1 MQPILEAMRAAAST
15 RVPGQPVTPEQMRV
29 RAASQFEA
37 WNREPPALAGVRDL
51 DIPIGAATRRARWY
65 DPDGHSPAPL
75 LLYLHGGGWVVGDL
89 DIEDR
94 ALRVLA
100 LESGARI
107 LSLDYRLAPGH
118 PFPAA
123 IEDTMAAFAW
133 LRAHA
138 QELGGSARAL
148 ALGGASAGANL
159 ALATA
164 LRLRDEALP
173 LPAQL
178 VLFYGVYGVDR
189 DTESDR
195 LFGTPEFS
203 GPLANM
209 EFFYASYAG
218 SPEQRR
224 DPLVAP
230 LLADLHGLPPTFL
243 NAAGIDP
250 LRDDSRQLRDR
261 TQGAERGGRRDQG
274 GTGRGGLTLQ
284 QPGLETDGDGMTAVA
299 RPEFFEHV
307 AKVEANGR
315 GGDRQGIGNLG
326 VAVAAGE
333 AFEDGNLALAQV
345 GKYRFGQQHPHQRLV
360 QHRAQGTQSQ
370 RGAGVAVVRRGD
382 HRAQG
387 NAAVEHHAAGASV
400 AEATVVPRGLQKTL
414 QRGLARALSD
424 NVAVLGYRAR
434 PAEEPLT
441 VDDGPDDRVDQGK
454 LLAQIQF
461 HPFRVVAGADD
472 PRIRQ
477 RLDRGGSHHDFT
489 QVEPGA
495 QAAQA
500 IGQIAAAGQRQ
511 KFFPMCEQLHAVAG
525 TQLVAGFV
533 DHR

>member
-1 MQPILEAMRAAAST
+1 MDKVFIEPAMQPILEAMRAAAST

-107 LSLDYRLAPGH
+107 LSLDYRLAPEH

-243 NAAGIDP
+243 SAAGIDP
-250 LRDDSRQLRDR
+250 LRDDSRQLRD
-261 TQGAERGGRRDQG
+261 
-274 GTGRGGLTLQ
+274 LLQ
-284 QPGLETDGDGMTAVA
+284 QAGVPATYLEYPGVLHGFTQFTLTSATARKA
-299 RPEFFEHV
+299 LN
-307 AKVEANGR
+307 EAG
-315 GGDRQGIGNLG
+315 
-326 VAVAAGE
+326 AAIR
-333 AFEDGNLALAQV
+333 AALAE
-345 GKYRFGQQHPHQRLV
+345 
-360 QHRAQGTQSQ
+360 
-370 RGAGVAVVRRGD
+370 VA
-382 HRAQG
+382 
-387 NAAVEHHAAGASV
+387 
-400 AEATVVPRGLQKTL
+400 
-414 QRGLARALSD
+414 
-424 NVAVLGYRAR
+424 
-434 PAEEPLT
+434 
-441 VDDGPDDRVDQGK
+441 
-454 LLAQIQF
+454 
-461 HPFRVVAGADD
+461 
-472 PRIRQ
+472 
-477 RLDRGGSHHDFT
+477 
-489 QVEPGA
+489 
-495 QAAQA
+495 
-500 IGQIAAAGQRQ
+500 
-511 KFFPMCEQLHAVAG
+511 
-525 TQLVAGFV
+525 
-533 DHR
+533 